1 MQGKNSECLQTFIL
15 ENDHINFYAGGTLYS
30 GGFVRPGRGF
40 VRPCRGFVPPGR
52 GLMPPGSPNDN
63 IKYALHVLYI
73 ISTFMS

>member
-40 VRPCRGFVPPGR
+40 VRPCRG
-52 GLMPPGSPNDN
+52 LMPPGSPNDN